1 VIETDVARSSA
12 RPLQAQI
19 DIAAPP
25 PSVWRVV
32 SDLRRTPQWSP
43 QCRQVLPLGAVRAG
57 CWLVGFNRRGAV
69 RWVTLARVVQYLPEQ
84 EISWRV
90 NTNRSIWTYR
100 IEATD
105 DGSRLVET
113 RQTPHGINPFARWF
127 TARFLNGQASLDNE
141 LEAGMARGLQQ
152 IKTVAE
158 RECQLSPG
166 QEEPDPDANAAL
178 SAGFRLFS
186 KDGSP
191 SPYKAITWR
200 RIGNDELPLDCV

>member
-1 VIETDVARSSA
+1 MHSVARDADRSGTSAAGQVSFETSVDRSQA

-43 QCRQVLPLGAVRAG
+43 QCRRVLPLGAVRAG

-69 RWVTLARVVQYLPEQ
+69 RWVTLSRVAQYLPEQ
-84 EISWRV
+84 EISRRV

-100 IEATD
+100 IEATA

-113 RQTPHGINPFARWF
+113 RHTPHGINLFARWF
-127 TARFLNGQASLDNE
+127 TARFLNGQISLDNE

-152 IKTVAE
+152 IKTLVE
-158 RECQLSPG
+158 RES
-166 QEEPDPDANAAL
+166 
-178 SAGFRLFS
+178 
-186 KDGSP
+186 
-191 SPYKAITWR
+191 
-200 RIGNDELPLDCV
+200 